1 MGAKYIKL
9 VDWAKSHIIETN
21 MKKGDKF
28 YSEGE
33 LVEMFNVSRQT
44 VRHAVGLLEND
55 GLLERRQGQGT
66 FVAKGLSTNGI
77 KRKAIGL
84 VIMAYMESYIYPKVL
99 VGIESV
105 LQQNGY
111 TLSLAFSDY
120 GLDGEYKALRSV
132 LDSDVQ
138 GIILGPIRT
147 RLYNPYTEIYKEI
160 EERGIPLVFLDSY
173 REGYS
178 FPLVGMD
185 DVLAGQMAAEHLIE
199 AGHTQIGGIFQSDMM
214 QGYLRHKGFIN
225 AHIASSI
232 SYAAERTIWYTRED
246 LDVIA
251 GAPKHMLDRLE
262 GCTGLVCFND
272 LLAFRL
278 VDRFMEAGI
287 RVPDD
292 ISITSIDN
300 SDMAA
305 LCKVPLTTLEHPKER
320 LGQLAAE
327 QMIKLIND
335 PNYNANTLISPS
347 LIMRDSVR
355 KIER

>member
-1 MGAKYIKL
+1 MGAKYTKL
-9 VDWAKSHIIETN
+9 IEWAKSHITETN

-28 YSEGE
+28 FSEGE
-33 LVEMFNVSRQT
+33 LAEMFNVSRQT

-66 FVAKGLSTNGI
+66 FVARGLSANGI
-77 KRKAIGL
+77 KRKSIGL
-84 VIMAYMESYIYPKVL
+84 VIMAYMENYIYPKVL

-120 GLDGEYKALRSV
+120 ELDGEYRALRSV

-147 RLYNPYTEIYKEI
+147 RLYNPFTEIYKEI
-160 EERGIPLVFLDSY
+160 EECGIPLIFLDSY

-185 DVLAGQMAAEHLIE
+185 DVLAGQIATEHLIE

-225 AHIASSI
+225 AHIKKSI
-232 SYAAERTIWYTRED
+232 DYVDKHTIWYTRED
-246 LDVIA
+246 IDVVS
-251 GAPKHMLDRLE
+251 GAPKHVIDRLK

-278 VDRFMEAGI
+278 VDSFIEAGI
-287 RVPDD
+287 RIPED

-327 QMIKLIND
+327 QMIKLINN
-335 PNYNANTLISPS
+335 PGYNASALISPS
-347 LIMRDSVR
+347 LVTRRSVC

>member
-1 MGAKYIKL
+1 MGAKYTKL
-9 VDWAKSHIIETN
+9 VDWAKSHIKEAN
-21 MKKGDKF
+21 LKKGDKF

-33 LVEMFNVSRQT
+33 LVEMFSVSRQT
-44 VRHAVGLLEND
+44 VRHAVGLLENE

-66 FVAKGLSTNGI
+66 FVAKGLSANGT

-111 TLSLAFSDY
+111 TLSLAFSDHS
-120 GLDGEYKALRSV
+120 LDGEYRALRSV

-138 GIILGPIRT
+138 GIILSPIRT
-147 RLYNPYTEIYKEI
+147 RLYNPFTEIYKEI
-160 EERGIPLVFLDSY
+160 EERGIPLIFLDSY
-173 REGYS
+173 REGYG

-185 DVLAGQMAAEHLIE
+185 DVLAGQMATEHLIE

-214 QGYLRHKGFIN
+214 QGHLRYKGFIN
-225 AHIASSI
+225 AHLAMEINYSAKH
-232 SYAAERTIWYTRED
+232 TIWYTRED

-251 GAPKHMLDRLE
+251 SAPKYMFDRLK

-278 VDRFMEAGI
+278 VDSFIAAGFH
-287 RVPDD
+287 VPDD

-320 LGQLAAE
+320 LGQLAAN

-335 PNYNANTLISPS
+335 PSFDANTLISPS
-347 LIMRDSVR
+347 LITRDSVR

>member
-1 MGAKYIKL
+1 MAAKYTKL
-9 VDWAKSHIIETN
+9 VDWAKSHIVEEN

-44 VRHAVGLLEND
+44 VRHALGILEND
-55 GLLERRQGQGT
+55 GLLERQQGKGT
-66 FVAKGLSTNGI
+66 FVAKGQTNNGT
-77 KRKAIGL
+77 KNKAIGL
-84 VIMAYMESYIYPKVL
+84 VMMAYMESYIYPKVL
-99 VGIESV
+99 VGIQSV

-120 GLDGEYKALRSV
+120 ELDGEYKALRSV

-138 GIILGPIRT
+138 GIILGPVRT
-147 RLYNPYTEIYKEI
+147 RLYNPFAEIYKEI
-160 EERGIPLVFLDSY
+160 EERGIPMIFLDAY
-173 REGYS
+173 RDGYN

-185 DVLAGQMAAEHLIE
+185 DVLAAQMATEHLIE
-199 AGHTQIGGIFQSDMM
+199 AGHTRIGGVFQSDMT

-225 AHIASSI
+225 AHMKNSI
-232 SYAAERTIWYTRED
+232 NYTAEHTIWYTRED
-246 LDVIA
+246 FDLISS
-251 GAPKHMLDRLE
+251 APKHMLDRLN

-278 VDRFMEAGI
+278 VNSFIDAGV
-287 RVPDD
+287 RVPED

-300 SDMAA
+300 SDMAV
-305 LCKVPLTTLEHPKER
+305 LCKVPLTTLDHPKER

-327 QMIKLIND
+327 QMIKLINNSD
-335 PNYNANTLISPS
+335 YDANVLIPPNLVI
-347 LIMRDSVR
+347 RDSVQ
-355 KIER
+355 KIGR